1 MWGSDAWFPRERL
14 FVLSSL
20 LIRGHCTGGEVCG
33 KILSQLLQSLLMGI
47 FFFFLVLVMRKR
59 CSASLNFFQKKVLHR
74 LKKKCASCRFDMSMA
89 EGDT

>member
-47 FFFFLVLVMRKR
+47 FFFLVLVMRKR